1 MSKANPI
8 VGDTS
13 CVALEN
19 SDSCNHRLHQQS
31 DVVILRHPE
40 EKAWSKSPLPPPP
53 QYCDKNVEACGPD
66 AGSVLREINT
76 GQSILNGTVRNSS
89 LVHVLKQVGDTTKL
103 NINIMSSSPY
113 YPRWPKPLM
122 SPGSIDDEV
131 DNAMP
136 SFPAPINLPI
146 RTGPRPENHAPL
158 VHVSSLPAVRFAEQV
173 EQGWSAQ
180 RAALAP
186 RSTLSISLEDEFVD
200 EEESGQS
207 EGEVIQILI

>member
-1 MSKANPI
+1 MSKATPI
-8 VGDTS
+8 VVDTS
-13 CVALEN
+13 CVAFEN
-19 SDSCNHRLHQQS
+19 SDSCDHCLHQQS

-40 EKAWSKSPLPPPP
+40 EKAWSKSPLLPPQPP
-53 QYCDKNVEACGPD
+53 QYCDKNVEACEPD

-113 YPRWPKPLM
+113 YPRWP
-122 SPGSIDDEV
+122 PGSIDDEV
-131 DNAMP
+131 DIAMP

-158 VHVSSLPAVRFAEQV
+158 MHVAMLGGAHIRPIQM
-173 EQGWSAQ
+173 
-180 RAALAP
+180 
-186 RSTLSISLEDEFVD
+186 EDEFVD

-207 EGEVIQILI
+207 EGGVIQILI